1 MATDLKDYIK
11 IYDNVLDQSVCETFI
26 KSFSLSNGE
35 YVDRE
40 QRPCFT
46 HLNISQKSEQKDS
59 LWTGPQETI
68 LKTFDSVVD
77 KYISELNVACD
88 FPENYAYEEF
98 RMKMYQN
105 NGKDQFKD
113 HVDVAD
119 HATAR
124 RFVVIFLYL
133 NDVTVGG
140 ETQFPVLDYT
150 VTPKCG
156 RILMFPATWQYR
168 HAGLPPLSSKK
179 YIVGSYLHYL

>member
-1 MATDLKDYIK
+1 MATELKDYIK
-11 IYDNVLDQSVCETFI
+11 IYDDVLDQSVCETFI

-40 QRPCFT
+40 QRPSFT

-59 LWTGPQETI
+59 LWTEPQKII

-77 KYISELNVACD
+77 KYISELNVAYD
-88 FPENYAYEEF
+88 FPANYAYEEF

-105 NGKDQFKD
+105 NGKDQYKD
-113 HVDVAD
+113 HVDVQD
-119 HATAR
+119 HESAR
-124 RFVVIFLYL
+124 RFLVMFLYL
-133 NDVTVGG
+133 NDVKVGG
-140 ETQFPVLDYT
+140 ETKFPVLDYA

-168 HAGLPPLSSKK
+168 HAGLSPVSSKK

>member
-1 MATDLKDYIK
+1 
-11 IYDNVLDQSVCETFI
+11 
-26 KSFSLSNGE
+26 
-35 YVDRE
+35 
-40 QRPCFT
+40 
-46 HLNISQKSEQKDS
+46 
-59 LWTGPQETI
+59 
-68 LKTFDSVVD
+68 
-77 KYISELNVACD
+77 
-88 FPENYAYEEF
+88 
-98 RMKMYQN
+98 MYQN

-140 ETQFPVLDYT
+140 ETRFPVLDYT